1 MAIIPRQK
9 AKTQANI
16 PFICRKQSLWSSKQ
30 SSKNLRLIR
39 ESKISTCFTCD
50 SRIIFVEWTRNK
62 DYILIGGAKNT
73 RKVSKLFRRDQE
85 FSGARFARSRLRR
98 KIATYRRVCA
108 ARMRN
113 CAIGKVCACV
123 TATMIPNRRNA
134 VPCLG
139 RITYFHQRD
148 SGFSAMSTIFQW
160 CSGPVR
166 FLHNLKI

>member
-85 FSGARFARSRLRR
+85 FSAARFARSRLRCL
-98 KIATYRRVCA
+98 Y
-108 ARMRN
+108 
-113 CAIGKVCACV
+113 GKNAQLCDRQGLCMCHSDHDPKSQECS
-123 TATMIPNRRNA
+123 TMPRQDHLFSSA
-134 VPCLG
+134 WLVFLCHVDD
-139 RITYFHQRD
+139 FSMVQR
-148 SGFSAMSTIFQW
+148 S
-160 CSGPVR
+160 R
-166 FLHNLKI
+166 